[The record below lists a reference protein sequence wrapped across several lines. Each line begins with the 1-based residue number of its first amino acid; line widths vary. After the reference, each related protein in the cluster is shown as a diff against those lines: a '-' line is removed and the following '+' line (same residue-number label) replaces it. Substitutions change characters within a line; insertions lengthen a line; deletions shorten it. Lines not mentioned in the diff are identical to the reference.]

1 MLTCSSVARLVVHLV
16 FRFVGCFMMLT
27 GVYWWWFL
35 FAGCCLI
42 CCGCCGWLL
51 TAWLSVLAD
60 ALVWFVVCWYRLM
73 VVRFMWL
80 TSRVCAVWLCFGL
93 TLWW

>member
-1 MLTCSSVARLVVHLV
+1 MGLGCYVAEVCGLRVVADIVLTCSSVARLVVHLV

-51 TAWLSVLAD
+51 TAWLSVLTGV
-60 ALVWFVVCWYRLM
+60 LVWFGVCWYRL
-73 VVRFMWL
+73 VV
-80 TSRVCAVWLCFGL
+80 V
-93 TLWW
+93 